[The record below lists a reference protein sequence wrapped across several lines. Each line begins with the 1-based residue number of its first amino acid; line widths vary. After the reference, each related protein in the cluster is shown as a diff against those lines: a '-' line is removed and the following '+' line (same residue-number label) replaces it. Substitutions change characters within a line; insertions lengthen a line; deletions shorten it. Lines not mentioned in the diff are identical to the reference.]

1 LKLASIQDLELRDRA
16 LMRRESQKEQ
26 RAAASSL
33 NAALVFIRNDVER
46 LRETARE
53 TVRNAAEVASVGS
66 PVSDIDPTPMVTA
79 EELESLLKQV
89 EQLEKELNLT
99 SAAMILEDEEQSLLE
114 QSQKKKE
121 QEAMMEVKK
130 NLGNY
135 EKGVLAEIEADRIQK
150 AAIMEI
156 ENKKKEQQMIERN
169 KELSKLQN
177 DLNQLEK
184 SSGAIE
190 RLKETSKMM
199 EAVEEKNRKDAEML
213 LSSVNKLE
221 MDGSVQKKAMEEEKQ
236 KISGLET
243 MMKGFTDKLFR
254 SQDAMTTAAAIQKK
268 NSGELIP
275 SAEMRVKESKIMQER
290 GEERALQLSS
300 QLDAV
305 EKEKEEE
312 SKANEVERGR
322 VEDRIASL
330 KEISEMKFEDVA
342 KEIESMYTQLEA
354 AEKANKNE
362 RIVLK
367 SSQLYANA
375 DLTDSIEKLQDKQ
388 SSMNEFTKVSL
399 MRTETDFRKKIQVVS
414 DKIEADSVVLL
425 KAKSKFD
432 NLLEDASSSLN
443 RKQNSN
449 NEKLKSTERI
459 INEKIEDLADSVDAV
474 IAETANRGVAGF
486 NREYREEIA
495 GALVETKVR
504 VIEYNPI
511 VKILSLNL
519 CVSLHLI
526 FSPFV
531 CVSLSLYFPYFFNN
545 KSLSI
550 LIPP

>member
-1 LKLASIQDLELRDRA
+1 LKLAALQDLELRDRA

-53 TVRNAAEVASVGS
+53 TARNAAEVASVGP
-66 PVSDIDPTPMVTA
+66 PVSDIDPIPVVTA

-99 SAAMILEDEEQSLLE
+99 SAAMKLEDEEQSLLE

-135 EKGVLAEIEADRIQK
+135 EKGILAEIEADRIQI
-150 AAIMEI
+150 AAMREI
-156 ENKKKEQQMIERN
+156 ENKRKEQEMIERN
-169 KELSKLQN
+169 KELSQLQN

-199 EAVEEKNRKDAEML
+199 EAVEDKNRKDAEML
-213 LSSVNKLE
+213 FSGVNELE
-221 MDGSVQKKAMEEEKQ
+221 MDSSVQKKAMEEEKQ
-236 KISGLET
+236 KISGLES
-243 MMKGFTDKLFR
+243 MMKGLTDKLFK

-268 NSGELIP
+268 NSVELIP
-275 SAEMRVKESKIMQER
+275 SAEMRVKVSKITLER

-305 EKEKEEE
+305 EKEKEKE
-312 SKANEVERGR
+312 SKANEAEKGL
-322 VEDRIASL
+322 VEDRIATL

-375 DLTDSIEKLQDKQ
+375 DLTDSVEKLQDKQ
-388 SSMNEFTKVSL
+388 SSMNEFTKISL
-399 MRTETDFRKKIQVVS
+399 MRTETDFRKKIQVVG
-414 DKIEADSVVLL
+414 DKIEVDSVGLL

-459 INEKIEDLADSVDAV
+459 ISERIEDLADSVDAV

-495 GALVETKVR
+495 GAVVETKVG
-504 VIEYNPI
+504 VIEYSPI
-511 VKILSLNL
+511 I
-519 CVSLHLI
+519 
-526 FSPFV
+526 
-531 CVSLSLYFPYFFNN
+531 
-545 KSLSI
+545 
-550 LIPP
+550 